1 MSDAKHA
8 ADGAPKKG
16 KGKLFLIIGI
26 VVLVLVIGGAAAA
39 FLLMKK
45 SHSDDDGD
53 DATAAHAEKKDAK
66 KEKNKTPPVFVALDA
81 FTVRLQTDT
90 GDSYL
95 QAVPQLRVQNNEIA
109 EQVKTYTPELRHR
122 GLLVIAAKKPTD
134 VTTPAGVQQLSNEL
148 RVTFNN
154 ILLGKGSQ
162 PLPEQI
168 SDTAA
173 PDDPVQ
179 EVLFTNFIVQ

>member
-45 SHSDDDGD
+45 SHADDEGD
-53 DATAAHAEKKDAK
+53 DAPAAHAEKKDAK
-66 KEKNKTPPVFVALDA
+66 KEKDKTPPVFVALDA
-81 FTVRLQTDT
+81 FTVRLQTDS

-95 QAVPQLRVQNNEIA
+95 QAVPQLRVQNHEIE

-122 GLLVIAAKKPTD
+122 GLLVIAAKKPSD
-134 VTTPAGVQQLSNEL
+134 VTTPAGVQELSNEL

-154 ILLGKGSQ
+154 VLAGKGTQ
-162 PLPEQI
+162 PLPDKI
-168 SDTAA
+168 SDVAD
-173 PDDPVQ
+173 PDDPIQ
-179 EVLFTNFIVQ
+179 DVLFSNFIVQ

>member
-1 MSDAKHA
+1 
-8 ADGAPKKG
+8 
-16 KGKLFLIIGI
+16 
-26 VVLVLVIGGAAAA
+26 
-39 FLLMKK
+39 
-45 SHSDDDGD
+45 
-53 DATAAHAEKKDAK
+53 
-66 KEKNKTPPVFVALDA
+66 
-81 FTVRLQTDT
+81 
-90 GDSYL
+90 
-95 QAVPQLRVQNNEIA
+95 LRVQNNEIA